1 MLCSLFIFFP
11 HCTNVR
17 ANKCFITTAT
27 TCKVSFLPLFVF
39 TGKVGFLAVFIAHY
53 AGFFSLFGGNKQSG
67 SSKGCTIVS
76 VGRLQACASLALSS
90 PVCCDGDAFFSLSS
104 LSVVPACN
112 AGPVP
117 LPCVHGLPRGQ
128 KQLMQLHYK
137 VL

>member
-11 HCTNVR
+11 HCANVR

-27 TCKVSFLPLFVF
+27 TCKILFLLLFVF
-39 TGKVGFLAVFIAHY
+39 AGKVWFLAVFIAHY
-53 AGFFSLFGGNKQSG
+53 AGFFFSLWGQQTVWQF
-67 SSKGCTIVS
+67 KGCTVVS

-90 PVCCDGDAFFSLSS
+90 PVCCDGDAFSSLSS
-104 LSVVPACN
+104 PLVVPACD

-117 LPCVHGLPRGQ
+117 LPCAHGLPRGQ